1 MYLDDVKNVV
11 NQYGWYFTI
20 KINGISESN
29 KNINILNLNLLNKN
43 R

>member
-11 NQYGWYFTI
+11 NQYGWYFVI
-20 KINGISESN
+20 KINGSSESN
-29 KNINILNLNLLNKN
+29 KNIYILNLNLLNKN